1 MAGGKPRVKRKSL
14 DQSEYKRAALSCFNF
29 SFRNAARAVTLLYDR
44 ALAPVGIRSTQYS
57 LLIVLA
63 GYGSLTI
70 NDLASGLGMDRTT
83 LSKNLRPMVHRK
95 LIQFESQKDRRKKAL
110 VLTKAGYTMLERCT
124 PLWEE
129 AQDSVQKMLGEDAR
143 DVQRRLVRVA
153 RIRN

>member
-1 MAGGKPRVKRKSL
+1 
-14 DQSEYKRAALSCFNF
+14 
-29 SFRNAARAVTLLYDR
+29 
-44 ALAPVGIRSTQYS
+44 
-57 LLIVLA
+57 
-63 GYGSLTI
+63 LTI

-110 VLTKAGYTMLERCT
+110 VLTKAGYTMLEKCT